1 MTDLTRKLK
10 DLLTQATAARRAG
23 EDLNEF
29 QVMLAGWQLAGV
41 PINRVVDTVADV
53 TKEVA
58 GGRKLTRD
66 GADFAARQVVDDC
79 WRAGVDIQFQQHLI
93 EGVLWGLNK

>member
-1 MTDLTRKLK
+1 MTDLTRKLQ
-10 DLLTQATAARRAG
+10 DLLTQATAVRQAG
-23 EDLNEF
+23 GDTNEF
-29 QVMLAGWQLAGV
+29 QMMLANWQLAGV

-66 GADFAARQVVDDC
+66 EADFTARQVVDDC